1 MESNLRIPE
10 KIKIAINGKF
20 FGATGTGVQRVA
32 EQHIMAIDKLLGQNV
47 TLRDKF
53 DFKIIAPKNC
63 PIHLN
68 VQFFTKLN
76 AGILSGFLKNIPWE
90 HINLPWLSRNR
101 TILSLC
107 NIGPILSK
115 NAIVMIHD
123 AQFYSA
129 PDSYSLGFRLWYS
142 FTTHMTGIMS
152 SKVLT
157 VSEFSKTQLI
167 KYNIAKSDKI
177 VVIHNGCDH
186 ILSVEEDKGIF
197 SKINLSPDA
206 RYVVAQS
213 HTKRYKNIA
222 VLFKAFL
229 TGNLDDTTLV
239 LYGSE
244 KQVSFEKLGYQI
256 PKNIIF
262 TGRVTDEQLKAL
274 IHHAQATLTPSLTE
288 GFGLQPLE
296 SMILGVPA
304 IVAPC
309 GALPEVCG
317 DVGLY
322 ADPDKPE
329 EWVKAIRKVMD
340 DRSFTETLK
349 QKIKAHAQ
357 SFSWEKAAE
366 RLIKTIESITEKS
379 TKA

>member
-1 MESNLRIPE
+1 MMSK

-32 EQHIMAIDKLLGQNV
+32 EQHILAIDKLLEKNA
-47 TLRDKF
+47 TLREKF
-53 DFKIIAPKNC
+53 DFQIFAPKNC
-63 PIHLN
+63 PILLN
-68 VQFFTKLN
+68 LQFVTKLN
-76 AGILSGFLKNIPWE
+76 AGCLSGIFKNIPWE
-90 HINLPWLSRNR
+90 HINLPWLSRKR

-123 AQFYSA
+123 AQFYST
-129 PDSYSLGFRLWYS
+129 PESYSLGFRLWYR

-152 SKVLT
+152 AKVLT

-167 KYNIAKSDKI
+167 KYKIAKPDKI

-186 ILSVEEDKGIF
+186 ILSVEEDKDIF
-197 SKINLSPDA
+197 RKINLSPDA
-206 RYVVAQS
+206 HYVVAQS
-213 HTKRYKNIA
+213 NTKRHKNIA

-229 TGNLDDTTLV
+229 TGKLDDTKLV

-244 KQVSFEKLGYQI
+244 KQAAFEKLGYQI
-256 PKNIIF
+256 PNNVIF
-262 TGRVTDEQLKAL
+262 TGRVNDEELKAL
-274 IHHAQATLTPSLTE
+274 ILHAKATLTPSLTE

-296 SMILGVPA
+296 GMLLGVPA
-304 IVAPC
+304 VVAPC

-322 ADPDKPE
+322 ADPNKPE
-329 EWVKAIRKVMD
+329 EWVQAIRKMVD
-340 DRSFTETLK
+340 DKPFSEALK
-349 QKIKAHAQ
+349 QKIIDHART
-357 SFSWEKAAE
+357 FSWEKAAE
-366 RLIKTIESITEKS
+366 CLVKTIESNTEQS
-379 TKA
+379 TKT